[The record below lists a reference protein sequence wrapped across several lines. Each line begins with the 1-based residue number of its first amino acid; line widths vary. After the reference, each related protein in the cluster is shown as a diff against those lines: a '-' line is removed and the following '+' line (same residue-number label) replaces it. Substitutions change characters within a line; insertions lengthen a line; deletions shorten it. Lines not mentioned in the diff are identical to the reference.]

1 MAGNHR
7 TRDETC
13 IRIRGAAYAR
23 HPVRYAGFASAN
35 CQSKKGLYAMDLV
48 KKFFKRYL
56 IDAMSAMALGLF
68 SSLIIGLVIS
78 QLAKLPGLGFL
89 SVLTEVLSA
98 SSPVVG
104 AAIGTAVAWG
114 LGSKPLVTF
123 SCVACGAIG
132 YAAGGPVGA
141 YIAAVA
147 GSEIGSLVA
156 GKTGVDIILTPIVT
170 IV

>member
-1 MAGNHR
+1 
-7 TRDETC
+7 
-13 IRIRGAAYAR
+13 
-23 HPVRYAGFASAN
+23 
-35 CQSKKGLYAMDLV
+35 MDLV

-141 YIAAVA
+141 
-147 GSEIGSLVA
+147 
-156 GKTGVDIILTPIVT
+156 
-170 IV
+170 